1 MVLRAAYHSC
11 LRLTAAAD
19 PTVATVVNTV
29 CFQLKVW
36 ESASPWV
43 TAFLRCHHSA
53 HLRGQGWWEFPRPP
67 QTSPALAPQF
77 SAECLRFPH
86 PAHARRAPG
95 WTASITAGPREP
107 HSVKLHAY
115 IVFFHVPKI
124 KCVFCSALGG
134 ALEAILRPPPK
145 IVPSCVPTL
154 NSALFLY
161 SISKASYCYLA
172 NWIIK
177 LSIFEFKKTYYNP
190 SKQKGFFHGNYLS
203 STLSWLEFT

>member
-1 MVLRAAYHSC
+1 MLPLESQHSC
-11 LRLTAAAD
+11 AAITQLISEDKGGGNFPGPHRL
-19 PTVATVVNTV
+19 P
-29 CFQLKVW
+29 QLW
-36 ESASPWV
+36 
-43 TAFLRCHHSA
+43 HHSFLLNA
-53 HLRGQGWWEFPRPP
+53 SAFHTQR
-67 QTSPALAPQF
+67 TLAGPWLD
-77 SAECLRFPH
+77 CLR
-86 PAHARRAPG
+86 RG
-95 WTASITAGPREP
+95 P
-107 HSVKLHAY
+107 HSVKLRAY
-115 IVFFHVPKI
+115 NVFFHMPKI

-145 IVPSCVPTL
+145 MVPSRVPTL